1 MLYKIVAEKNGE
13 TWKAER
19 NSLLITTAKAR
30 VLASEGWKVV
40 VTDGSGKVLSVSAA
54 DLVGP
59 LEESESPRVDQ
70 FVRAGVER

>member
-40 VTDGSGKVLSVSAA
+40 VTDGSGKTLSATD
-54 DLVGP
+54 DLIGP

-70 FVRAGVER
+70 FARAGVER